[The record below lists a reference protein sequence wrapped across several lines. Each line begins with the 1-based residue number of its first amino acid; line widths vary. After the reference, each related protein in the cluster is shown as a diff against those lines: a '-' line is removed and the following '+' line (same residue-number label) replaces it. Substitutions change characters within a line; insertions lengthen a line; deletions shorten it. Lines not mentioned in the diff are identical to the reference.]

1 MNKYRNRKAF
11 NLKSWINLAY
21 SRNEGSV
28 RIRRL
33 LYYQIDRVIGMLNL
47 VAEENLKE
55 NRPAQVAH

>member
-1 MNKYRNRKAF
+1 MNKYRNRKAVS
-11 NLKSWINLAY
+11 LKSLINLAY
-21 SRNEGSV
+21 LRNEGSA
-28 RIRRL
+28 RIRRS

>member
-21 SRNEGSV
+21 SRNGGSA
-28 RIRRL
+28 RIHRL